1 MVLSI
6 QVIDRASRTVDLQA
20 QQLPRDEDFRRID
33 TPAL

>member
-6 QVIDRASRTVDLQA
+6 QIIDRASRTVDLQA
-20 QQLPRDEDFRRID
+20 QQLPRAEDFLCID

>member
-1 MVLSI
+1 VLII

-20 QQLPRDEDFRRID
+20 QQLPRAEDFQRIN